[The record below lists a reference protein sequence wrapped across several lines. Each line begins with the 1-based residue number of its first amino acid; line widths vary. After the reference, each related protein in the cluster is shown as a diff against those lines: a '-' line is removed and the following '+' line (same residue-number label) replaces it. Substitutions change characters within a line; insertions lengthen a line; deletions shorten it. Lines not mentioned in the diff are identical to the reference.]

1 MQAASD
7 RGITRYR
14 VAPSLKFAPMV
25 RIPFCFVPHGAP
37 EPTEWMARHPG
48 WFKIPATFVPR
59 SEPVPVPAD
68 PPRAYPPV
76 GVQLANRLESR
87 SESRPGSEPRS
98 PSDLHTSR
106 EGKEFIFVRE
116 AGNPEITE
124 HTHWPGAHSGVT
136 LGPGYDM
143 KFRTPEQITFDLMSI
158 GVDYEHARVLA
169 AAGKPPIGSSK
180 LGLEGN
186 AAKEFTERHAK
197 DVTLTLAQQQALLE
211 YVLPAYEAE
220 VHKHVQ
226 VPLTQ
231 NQFDALVSF
240 VYSRGVGN
248 LPVIAHA
255 LNRGDY
261 VGAAHILEHF
271 DDNDAL
277 GLRIRRHAEAAKFR
291 FNGPNGQ

>member
-1 MQAASD
+1 MADEKDWPGAWNE
-7 RGITRYR
+7 
-14 VAPSLKFAPMV
+14 V

-76 GVQLANRLESR
+76 GIPLANRLESR
-87 SESRPGSEPRS
+87 SESRSGSEPRS

-116 AGNPEITE
+116 AANPEITK
-124 HTHWPGAHSGVT
+124 HTHWPGARSGVT

-143 KFRTPEQITFDLMSI
+143 AFRTPEQIIFDLMSI

-169 AAGKPPIGSSK
+169 AAGKPPDGSSK
-180 LGLEGN
+180 FGLRYQD
-186 AAKEFTERHAK
+186 AKEFAERHAH
-197 DVTLTLAQQQALLE
+197 DVTLTPAQQKALFE
-211 YVLPAYEAE
+211 HVLPAYEADVRSL
-220 VHKHVQ
+220 VH

-240 VYSRGVGN
+240 DYSRGVGN

-261 VGAAHILEHF
+261 EGAARLLEHF
-271 DDNDAL
+271 DDE
-277 GLRIRRHAEAAKFR
+277 GLPGVRMRRYAEAAKFR
-291 FNGPNGQ
+291 FNAPDGQ